1 MIVILLRYQ
10 EPATE
15 PKPLIR
21 APVVI
26 KPGNDP
32 ITDAILREISGDLG
46 DEWQKLAH
54 VLNVKKVRIQAIMKK
69 NITEEKDEEAKYDM
83 LITWAK
89 KVPRGL
95 NKVGY
100 SGNYDTFLF
109 SDRQFQ

>member
-1 MIVILLRYQ
+1 M
-10 EPATE
+10 
-15 PKPLIR
+15 
-21 APVVI
+21 I

-32 ITDAILREISGDLG
+32 ITDDILREISGDLG

-69 NITEEKDEEAKYDM
+69 NITEKKDDEAKYDM

-95 NKVGY
+95 NEVGY
-100 SGNYDTFLF
+100 SGKNDTFLL
-109 SDRQFQ
+109 SDSQFQ

>member
-1 MIVILLRYQ
+1 M
-10 EPATE
+10 
-15 PKPLIR
+15 
-21 APVVI
+21 I

-32 ITDAILREISGDLG
+32 ITDDILREISGDLG

-69 NITEEKDEEAKYDM
+69 NITEEKDEAKYDM